1 MVLTARVEWLLF
13 FLWRELRVMPFLE
26 FSFSARSLG
35 ASVASHSRQ
44 IVIAIHYAK
53 LNTIG
58 KIEVSYGFVRP
69 ARSRTFSEGF
79 FVMSARG
86 TKQTCSMRWRNVA
99 AYQTRFMSNTA

>member
-1 MVLTARVEWLLF
+1 
-13 FLWRELRVMPFLE
+13 MPFQE

-44 IVIAIHYAK
+44 IVIAIYYAK

-69 ARSRTFSEGF
+69 ARSRTFPEGF
-79 FVMSARG
+79 
-86 TKQTCSMRWRNVA
+86 
-99 AYQTRFMSNTA
+99 

>member
-1 MVLTARVEWLLF
+1 MNQNKSKTMDAAEKLMLDLMEKHPGRVRILAAG
-13 FLWRELRVMPFLE
+13 P
-26 FSFSARSLG
+26 FSARSLG
-35 ASVASHSRQ
+35 ASVASHGRQ

-79 FVMSARG
+79 
-86 TKQTCSMRWRNVA
+86 
-99 AYQTRFMSNTA
+99 

>member
-1 MVLTARVEWLLF
+1 MVLTARVEWLF
-13 FLWRELRVMPFLE
+13 FCGVSSKDALQE
-26 FSFSARSLG
+26 FSFGARSLG

-79 FVMSARG
+79 
-86 TKQTCSMRWRNVA
+86 
-99 AYQTRFMSNTA
+99 

>member
-1 MVLTARVEWLLF
+1 MSS
-13 FLWRELRVMPFLE
+13 ELPFQE

-79 FVMSARG
+79 
-86 TKQTCSMRWRNVA
+86 
-99 AYQTRFMSNTA
+99 